1 MTNIKYCACT
11 VWVRDGKTYWNE
23 PKDTYQDVLLHLY
36 KYVRRRCHVIVYT
49 LKGDEDLMFFKHI
62 SNFNEKKEKI
72 IDAWRNKIYE

>member
-11 VWVRDGKTYWNE
+11 VSVRDGKTYWNE
-23 PKDTYQDVLLHLY
+23 PKDSYAELSHHL
-36 KYVRRRCHVIVYT
+36 KRYVKRDCHVIVYT

-72 IDAWRNKIYE
+72 IDA